1 MYKSKNKWSSVGLY
15 IFLGI
20 ILVFMIVPFIWLV
33 ISSFRPN
40 ADLFTEPF
48 SIPKT
53 LSVDNFRAVLES
65 QPMLLYFRNTVMIA
79 LIATFLSISSATLA
93 AYGMMGYF
101 FSRKILTAV
110 FFMCLF
116 IPTNATVMIALIA
129 TFLSI
134 SSATLAAYGM
144 MGYFFSRKILTAVF
158 FMCLFIPTNA
168 FLVPYYVMINKIGLY
183 DSVMGIA
190 LVYAGVNFPMS
201 FMVIKGYMDTIPY
214 ELLESAKI
222 DGATTGQIFKRIILP
237 MSKPGIVT
245 ACVFLVI
252 NSWNELLFAN
262 LLNQSDSSRTIQ
274 VAIRSFLTTFEA
286 NYAYAFAAMV
296 LSILPTI
303 VVYALLTDRIID
315 GMTAGAVKG

>member
-1 MYKSKNKWSSVGLY
+1 MYKRKNKWSSVGLY

-65 QPMLLYFRNTVMIA
+65 QPMLLYFRN
-79 LIATFLSISSATLA
+79 
-93 AYGMMGYF
+93 
-101 FSRKILTAV
+101 
-110 FFMCLF
+110 
-116 IPTNATVMIALIA
+116 TVMIALIA

>member
-1 MYKSKNKWSSVGLY
+1 MYKRKIKYSRIGLY
-15 IFLGI
+15 IFLGLV
-20 ILVFMIVPFIWLV
+20 LVFMMVPFIWLV
-33 ISSFRPN
+33 ISSLRPN
-40 ADLFTEPF
+40 ADLFNEPF

-53 LSVDNFRAVLES
+53 LSLDNFRAVSES
-65 QPMLLYFRNTVMIA
+65 QPMMLFFKNSVMVA
-79 LIATFLSISSATLA
+79 GIATLISISAATLA
-93 AYGMMGYF
+93 AYAMMGG
-101 FSRKILTAV
+101 FSIKKIL
-110 FFMCLF
+110 
-116 IPTNATVMIALIA
+116 
-129 TFLSI
+129 
-134 SSATLAAYGM
+134 
-144 MGYFFSRKILTAVF
+144 KAVF

-168 FLVPYYVMINKIGLY
+168 FMVPYYVMINKIGLY
-183 DSVMGIA
+183 DSILGIA

-222 DGATTGQIFKRIILP
+222 DGASVGQIFGRIVLP

-303 VVYALLTDRIID
+303 IIYVFLTDRIID

>member
-1 MYKSKNKWSSVGLY
+1 MYKRKNKWSSVGLY

-20 ILVFMIVPFIWLV
+20 ILVFMIVPFIWLI

-101 FSRKILTAV
+101 FSRKILTV
-110 FFMCLF
+110 
-116 IPTNATVMIALIA
+116 
-129 TFLSI
+129 
-134 SSATLAAYGM
+134 
-144 MGYFFSRKILTAVF
+144 VF

-303 VVYALLTDRIID
+303 VVYAFLTDRIID

>member
-65 QPMLLYFRNTVMIA
+65 QPMLLYFRN
-79 LIATFLSISSATLA
+79 
-93 AYGMMGYF
+93 
-101 FSRKILTAV
+101 
-110 FFMCLF
+110 
-116 IPTNATVMIALIA
+116 TVMIALIA

-296 LSILPTI
+296 LSILPET
-303 VVYALLTDRIID
+303 YSTP
-315 GMTAGAVKG
+315 